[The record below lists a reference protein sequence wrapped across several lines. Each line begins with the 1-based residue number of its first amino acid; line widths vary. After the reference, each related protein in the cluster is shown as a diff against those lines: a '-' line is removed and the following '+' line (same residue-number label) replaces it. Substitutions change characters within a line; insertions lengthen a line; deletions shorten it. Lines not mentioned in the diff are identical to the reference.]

1 MKITADDL
9 VTGLRRHGHRVTRAR
24 RLVCEILAAAPHEHL
39 RAADIGERAGTR
51 LDLSTVYRT
60 LDALESIGLVE
71 HVHLGPGASA
81 YHVAPSTRHHHLVCE
96 ECGRAVDVPVGDLE
110 RAVESVTTAH
120 GFVAHSAHFAIMGR
134 CEECERRRA

>member
-1 MKITADDL
+1 MSTTADDL
-9 VTGLRRHGHRVTRAR
+9 IAGLRVGGHRITRAR
-24 RLVCEILAAAPHEHL
+24 RTVCEILAAAPAEHL

-81 YHVAPSTRHHHLVCE
+81 YHVAPSSRHHHLVCE
-96 ECGRAVDVPVGDLE
+96 ECGRAVDIPVGDLE
-110 RAVESVTTAH
+110 RAIESVTTAH
-120 GFVAHSAHFAIMGR
+120 GFAARSAHFAIVGR
-134 CEECERRRA
+134 CEDCERHRA